1 MKTTL
6 SKQTPILLSFSQLF
20 MKHILKLLNEMMAS
34 THASYLSPQSSDAEA
49 AQASNLSAAGSGE
62 TGLH

>member
-1 MKTTL
+1 
-6 SKQTPILLSFSQLF
+6 